1 MCLCACEHIHIQ
13 YYIYIYVFCIIYMFS
28 SSVCN
33 LINCFTTMNKEKNQ
47 HTSIQTLRKGGYI
60 RYGRNEGIFLIRFY
74 IRFEFLSY

>member
-28 SSVCN
+28 SSVYN

-47 HTSIQTLRKGGYI
+47 YTSIQTLRKGGYI
-60 RYGRNEGIFLIRFY
+60 RYGRNEGIFYQILY
-74 IRFEFLSY
+74 